1 MDRTQD
7 RSVIRAF
14 AFFLLVAV
22 TSIAAPTAS
31 AVEIGYLQL
40 SSYPSSGAGYVKY
53 DRSSLD
59 PFYDLRDAWR
69 ECGESSDPAACDGLP
84 TEIDFHL
91 KIIDAKFTWLDTV
104 FTSSDKFD
112 WFYGST
118 MDRDCAPDWYGC
130 SSSLFITIE
139 TRSDYNY
146 IWVDCYGDGQITDAG
161 LNQSCGEYYR
171 MEYYVGG
178 RGGNSGYF
186 SWREATPPP
195 SVPEPTAPGLIG
207 LVALGLARRSRKAA
221 SVQ

>member
-1 MDRTQD
+1 MVRA
-7 RSVIRAF
+7 SVIFMLA
-14 AFFLLVAV
+14 AVASMA
-22 TSIAAPTAS
+22 THTAS
-31 AVEIGYLQL
+31 AREIGYLQL
-40 SSYPSSGAGYVKY
+40 YSYTGEPTESGHGYVRY

-112 WFYGST
+112 WNYGSA

-161 LNQSCGEYYR
+161 LNQSCGEYYG

-178 RGGNSGYF
+178 RGGRGYF
-186 SWREATPPP
+186 YWREATPPP
-195 SVPEPTAPGLIG
+195 SVPEPTIFALLGVGLLGIG
-207 LVALGLARRSRKAA
+207 FTRRRKARTLLVAI
-221 SVQ
+221 